1 MVPSIST
8 LTPSRANAGRIGT
21 RSFGFVSSIVMSL
34 EVMAARPIRLPTSMW
49 SGAIRHSPPPSES
62 TPWMRRTLDSIPSIC
77 APSETR
83 KRQRSWTC
91 GSQAAFPITVS
102 PGVRTAAMIVF
113 SVAITL
119 ASSRKMCSPRRPPGA
134 CSS

>member
-1 MVPSIST
+1 MK
-8 LTPSRANAGRIGT
+8 
-21 RSFGFVSSIVMSL
+21 
-34 EVMAARPIRLPTSMW
+34 LPTSMC
-49 SGAIRHSPPPSES
+49 SGATRHSPPESAS
-62 TPWMRRTLDSIPSIC
+62 TPWMRRTFDSIPSIC

-102 PGVRTAAMIVF
+102 PSASTAAMTTF

-119 ASSRKMCSPRRPPGA
+119 ASSRKTGVPRSAGA
-134 CSS
+134 LIS

>member
-1 MVPSIST
+1 MK
-8 LTPSRANAGRIGT
+8 
-21 RSFGFVSSIVMSL
+21 
-34 EVMAARPIRLPTSMW
+34 LPTSMC
-49 SGAIRHSPPPSES
+49 SGATRHEPPPSCV
-62 TPWMRRTLDSIPSIC
+62 TPWMRRTFDSIPSIC

-102 PGVRTAAMIVF
+102 PSASTAAMTTF

-119 ASSRKMCSPRRPPGA
+119 ASSRKTDLPRSPEVLI
-134 CSS
+134 S